1 MTAEYLA
8 AMVAVAAFAYF
19 VITGALTYRSGS
31 HFKRIARTEQT
42 RTCWAEARNLLVLLM
57 REGKL
62 DPRSE
67 TFRTFYGV
75 TTFVLRRPDQYEEI
89 AAALAK
95 AFLVM
100 EKGKER
106 KWRHEMR
113 AWPEEMTV
121 VLGCI
126 NAGVDSLMLRH
137 KGWRILAPLL
147 VRWLGYTAAE
157 TAFGIPRRVFQRI
170 RKRILPMAHA
180 YLIVRDVHVRVGR
193 LAESTARYQLAPL
206 PA

>member
-1 MTAEYLA
+1 MADQLGA
-8 AMVAVAAFAYF
+8 LVAIAVVAYF
-19 VITGALTYRSGS
+19 LLTGAFIYRSGS
-31 HFKRIARTEQT
+31 RFKRIALTEQT
-42 RTCWAEARNLLVLLM
+42 RTCWAEARNLLVILM
-57 REGKL
+57 RDGKL

-100 EKGKER
+100 ERGKER
-106 KWRHEMR
+106 KWRHEMK

-126 NAGVDSLMLRH
+126 NGGVDSLMVRH
-137 KGWRILAPLL
+137 RGWRILAPFLL
-147 VRWLGYTAAE
+147 RALGRAAFE
-157 TAFGIPRRVFQRI
+157 RAMAMIPKRVVPKGVLSTI
-170 RKRILPMAHA
+170 RA
-180 YLIVRDVHVRVGR
+180 YFIVRDVHIRVGR
-193 LAESTARYQLAPL
+193 LVEHMARYQMTPS